1 MVSRRVLRGGFYRIS
16 YNTQSASRNYGK
28 PDGWGYGL
36 GFRLVR
42 EPESPRVV
50 RGGSW
55 FSHPYLTLSAFR
67 GSDDAAYRGRSHGF
81 RLVRERI

>member
-1 MVSRRVLRGGFYRIS
+1 MVSRRILRGGFYRIS
-16 YNTQSASRNYGK
+16 YNTQSTSRNDGQ

-55 FSHPYLTLSAFR
+55 FSHPYFTLSAFR
-67 GSDDAAYRGRSHGF
+67 GSDDAAYRDSGSSF